1 MKVNI
6 SIIGAGSAVFS
17 LSLIRDLCLTPNLE
31 GSVVTF
37 MDIDRGRL
45 DAAHRLCERYAAEL
59 GVRLELR
66 KTLDRRQALEG
77 ADFVINTAL
86 VSGHRAMQ
94 EGWQIARRHG
104 YRFGGSY
111 HIVHDEAFW
120 INFYQFVLFEEI
132 VQDMLAICP
141 DAWHLL
147 VANPVLAGVTFLA
160 RKYPQHKLVG
170 LCHGY
175 RGVYHLAER
184 LGLNPEKITFEIPGV
199 NHFVWLT
206 HLYHEGQDALP
217 LIDRW
222 IEEQAPA
229 YWETCGP
236 CDPLGPKAIDLYRRF
251 GVFPIGDTGNPGG
264 GTWPWWY
271 HVDDETERRWK
282 EDPAGWFDGY
292 FRHTAERV
300 AAIAR
305 WSADESIRVSDQFA
319 PVMSGESMVPLI
331 ESIACD
337 IPRVYIVN
345 IPNRGEYVPG
355 VPTDFEVEVPA
366 LVSRRGVQG
375 IRTGGLPPAILAY
388 IWHDRVAP
396 VNLELEAY
404 EQGSRE
410 LLEQLILMDPWSR
423 SLEQARA
430 LLDDILALPY
440 HERMRVHYR

>member
-66 KTLDRRQALEG
+66 KTLDRRQALAG

-132 VQDMLAICP
+132 VQDMLSICP
-141 DAWHLL
+141 NAWHLL

-160 RKYPQHKLVG
+160 RKYPQHRLVG

-175 RGVYHLAER
+175 RGVYHLADR
-184 LGLNPEKITFEIPGV
+184 LGLNPERITFEIPGV

-206 HLYHEGQDALP
+206 RFYHEGQDALP

-222 IEEQAPA
+222 IEEQAPT

-305 WSADESIRVSDQFA
+305 WAADESIRVSDQFA
-319 PVMSGESMVPLI
+319 PAMSGESMVPLI

-375 IRTGGLPPAILAY
+375 IRTGGLPLALLAY
-388 IWHDRVAP
+388 IEHDRVAP

-423 SLEQARA
+423 SRQQARA

-440 HERMRVHYR
+440 HERMRAHYR

>member
-45 DAAHRLCERYAAEL
+45 DATHRLCERYAAES
-59 GVRLELR
+59 GVHLELR

-77 ADFVINTAL
+77 ADFVINTAF

-184 LGLNPEKITFEIPGV
+184 LGLNQDKITFEIPGV

-206 HLYHEGQDALP
+206 RFYHEGRDALP

-236 CDPLGPKAIDLYRRF
+236 CDPLGPKAIDLYKRF

-271 HVDDETERRWK
+271 HVDDETERCWK

-300 AAIAR
+300 TAIAR
-305 WSADESIRVSDQFA
+305 WAADESIRVSDQIA

-337 IPRVYIVN
+337 ISRVYIVN
-345 IPNRGEYVPG
+345 ILNCGEYVSG

-396 VNLELEAY
+396 VELELEAY
-404 EQGSRE
+404 RQGSRE
-410 LLEQLILMDPWSR
+410 LLVQLILMDPWSR
-423 SLEQARA
+423 SEAQARA
-430 LLDDILALPY
+430 FVDEIMALPHY
-440 HERMRVHYR
+440 AEMAQHYR